1 MNNCEESYANEGSGA
16 SWQICLLLP
25 TLNRKNETRNGYFI
39 RIRHLSPFAPAL
51 ANFGAGGILQGGE
64 CRRRDRRAPQV
75 VPRTRPG
82 SVW

>member
-39 RIRHLSPFAPAL
+39 RIRHLSPL
-51 ANFGAGGILQGGE
+51 ARPWRTSVQEGFCKAANVAVVIVE
-64 CRRRDRRAPQV
+64 RRK
-75 VPRTRPG
+75 
-82 SVW
+82 